1 MIIFRYL
8 AKEILGSMF
17 AVSLVLVLIILSAR
31 FVRYLAE
38 AAAGKLDAGVLLLL
52 MGLRLPGYLELILP
66 LGLFIGIIMA
76 HGRMYVDSEMTVL
89 SACGVSE
96 RRILIYSLITSFGV
110 ALLVAFFSLVVGP
123 EGVRASESL
132 LEEQRSRTDFETLK
146 PARFHQLNTGRGVSY
161 AEAISDDKQRLNKVF
176 MAEVSERGSENPPT
190 ILVAESGETIADLEK
205 GEKYLLLKQGR
216 RYLGRPGG
224 GAYEVVEFDEYAQKL
239 PKPDYSVK
247 SRKRTDGMT
256 TLGLLKEGTVEAKAA
271 LEWRLSLPL
280 LVLIVG
286 FLAVPL
292 SRTQPRKG
300 RYGKLI
306 PAVLVY
312 MAYLVLANTAR
323 GLVESNDSPFSGLL
337 WAVHAMFFCLGLLIY
352 NWPRIQAY
360 VRSLLYK
367 ASSRGVAS

>member
-8 AKEILGSMF
+8 AKEILASMF
-17 AVSLVLVLIILSAR
+17 AVSFVLVLIILSAR

-96 RRILIYSLITSFGV
+96 RRVMLYTLFTSVVV
-110 ALLVAFFSLVVGP
+110 ALLVAVFSLFLGP

-146 PARFHQLNTGRGVSY
+146 PARFHQLNTGKGVSY
-161 AEAISDDKQRLNKVF
+161 AESISDDKQRLSHVF
-176 MAEVSERGSENPPT
+176 MAEVSERSSDDPPT
-190 ILVAESGETIADLEK
+190 ILVAESGETIADMEK
-205 GEKYLLLKQGR
+205 GEKYLLLKRGS
-216 RYLGRPGG
+216 RYVGRPGS
-224 GAYEVVEFDEYAQKL
+224 GAYEVIVFDEYAQKL

-256 TLGLLKEGTVEAKAA
+256 TLKLIKEETPEAKAA

-300 RYGKLI
+300 RYGKLV

-312 MAYLVLANTAR
+312 MIYLVMANTAR
-323 GLVESNDSPFSGLL
+323 GLNESNEAPIVGLL
-337 WAVHAMFFCLGLLIY
+337 WWVHAGFFALGLIFY
-352 NWPRIQAY
+352 NW
-360 VRSLLYK
+360 RSIRGAFRLRR
-367 ASSRGVAS
+367 ASA

>member
-1 MIIFRYL
+1 
-8 AKEILGSMF
+8 MF

-52 MGLRLPGYLELILP
+52 MGLRLPAYLELILP

-96 RRILIYSLITSFGV
+96 RRMLLYTLVTSFFV
-110 ALLVAFFSLVVGP
+110 ALLVAIFSVFLGP

-146 PARFHQLNTGRGVSY
+146 PARFHQLNTGKGVSY
-161 AEAISDDKQRLNKVF
+161 AEAISDDKQRLTKVF
-176 MAEVSERGSENPPT
+176 MAEVSNRGSETPPT
-190 ILVAESGETIADLEK
+190 IVVAESGETIADLEK
-205 GEKYLLLKQGR
+205 GEKYLLLKQG
-216 RYLGRPGG
+216 
-224 GAYEVVEFDEYAQKL
+224 FDEYAQKL

-256 TLGLLKEGTVEAKAA
+256 TLRLLKEKTPEARAA

-280 LVLIVG
+280 LVLVVG

-312 MAYLVLANTAR
+312 MVYLVLANTAR
-323 GLVESNDSPFSGLL
+323 GLSESNDAPVTGLL
-337 WAVHAMFFCLGLLIY
+337 WFVHAGFFILGLVMY
-352 NWPRIQAY
+352 NWRPIQ
-360 VRSLLYK
+360 RFI
-367 ASSRGVAS
+367 ASTLFLDSYRRRA

>member
-1 MIIFRYL
+1 
-8 AKEILGSMF
+8 MF

-52 MGLRLPGYLELILP
+52 MGLRLPAYLELILP

-96 RRILIYSLITSFGV
+96 RRMLLYTLVTSFFV
-110 ALLVAFFSLVVGP
+110 ALLVAIFSVFLGP

-146 PARFHQLNTGRGVSY
+146 PARFHQLNTGKGVSY
-161 AEAISDDKQRLNKVF
+161 AEAISDDKQRLTKVF
-176 MAEVSERGSENPPT
+176 MAEVSNRGSETPPT
-190 ILVAESGETIADLEK
+190 IVVAESGETIADLEK

-216 RYLGRPGG
+216 RYVGRPGAG
-224 GAYEVVEFDEYAQKL
+224 SYEVVEFDEYAQKL

-256 TLGLLKEGTVEAKAA
+256 TLRLLKEKTPEARAA

-280 LVLIVG
+280 LVLVVG

-312 MAYLVLANTAR
+312 MVYLVLANTAR
-323 GLVESNDSPFSGLL
+323 GLSESNDAPVTGLL
-337 WAVHAMFFCLGLLIY
+337 WFVHAGFFILGLVMY
-352 NWPRIQAY
+352 NWRPIQ
-360 VRSLLYK
+360 RFI
-367 ASSRGVAS
+367 ASTLFLDSYRRRA